1 MVGDCVEDFALLEPR
16 LYVQNVVGEICGM
29 VSVGE
34 LSLQDVV
41 FGRCW
46 FARGDGSVE
55 ILGLGSRVRGNDGVG
70 FGDFQVRVFEGRG
83 LRLTLALVA
92 RDTSVVWEFVVR
104 RVHVEYAR
112 RISIHVLEMS
122 LIAYHR

>member
-1 MVGDCVEDFALLEPR
+1 MFCEIDGVGSERPLFVE
-16 LYVQNVVGEICGM
+16 
-29 VSVGE
+29 S
-34 LSLQDVV
+34 VV
-41 FGRCW
+41 FGRFW
-46 FARGDGSVE
+46 FARGDGSVR